1 MKKALDGREV
11 SEVGAYVGGILAK
24 LCDVNDLLQGG
35 DDNRHHHRDTRFHS
49 VESPKVGIANY
60 VSRIAMQGRFP
71 NICFILCLV

>member
-1 MKKALDGREV
+1 MKKSLDGRG
-11 SEVGAYVGGILAK
+11 SGEVGAYVGGILAK

-49 VESPKVGIANY
+49 VESPKVSIADY
-60 VSRIAMQGRFP
+60 VSRIARRGLFP